1 MSFLFSY
8 VAIGV
13 LGIVLFIAIDVMGGL
28 NQGSEKW
35 NGINPLKKFR
45 EFWDEFKNDSSCLI
59 SCKEGIRIC
68 SIVVL
73 LWPFIILAVIIGLY
87 KTKNNNIEEEY
98 NEED

>member
-13 LGIVLFIAIDVMGGL
+13 LGVVLFIAIDVMGGL

-45 EFWDEFKNDSSCLI
+45 EFWEEFKDDSSCI
-59 SCKEGIRIC
+59 VSCKEGIKIC

-87 KTKNNNIEEEY
+87 KTRNTEIEEN